1 MAVPKTQISA
11 FELIP
16 REIFHCDPLEL
27 RDPVPRCGS
36 RVFDP
41 HANEQLRPLEGHVVE
56 FPVAIVQLELELSSN
71 RRAQLDSLPG
81 HAVPIDRKAVL
92 EDIMLCQM
100 QRFVPGLHG
109 NINDLAGL
117 LHI

>member
-11 FELIP
+11 LELIP
-16 REIFHCDPLEL
+16 REIFQRGPLEL
-27 RDPVPRCGS
+27 RYPIPRCGS
-36 RVFDP
+36 RVFNPD
-41 HANEQLRPLEGHVVE
+41 ADEQLRPLEGHVVE
-56 FPVAIVQLELELSSN
+56 FPVAVVQLELQFSRN
-71 RRAQLDSLPG
+71 RRTQLDGLPG

-100 QRFVPGLHG
+100 QRFVPSLHG

-117 LHI
+117 LHV

>member
-1 MAVPKTQISA
+1 MAVPKTQIA
-11 FELIP
+11 ALELIP
-16 REIFHCDPLEL
+16 REIFQRGPLEL
-27 RDPVPRCGS
+27 RYPIPRCRS
-36 RVFDP
+36 RVFNPD
-41 HANEQLRPLEGHVVE
+41 ADEQLRPLEGHIIE
-56 FPVAIVQLELELSSN
+56 FSVAVVQLKLELSGN
-71 RRAQLDSLPG
+71 RRAQLDGLPG